1 VSNREKVLNRPDN
14 SDAPQSQGAGGCCRA
29 APLLG
34 QPVLL
39 LSKALGDNSI
49 TIQVVGA
56 KSVEMNQNDLM
67 ELVKSALAI

>member
-1 VSNREKVLNRPDN
+1 
-14 SDAPQSQGAGGCCRA
+14 
-29 APLLG
+29 LLG